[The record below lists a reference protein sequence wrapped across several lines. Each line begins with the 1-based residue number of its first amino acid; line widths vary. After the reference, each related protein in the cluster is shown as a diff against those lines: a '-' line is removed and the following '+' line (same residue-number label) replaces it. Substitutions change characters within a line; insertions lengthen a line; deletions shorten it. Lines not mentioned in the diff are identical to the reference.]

1 MKKLLLSGS
10 ALMLF
15 IASANAQTPGTTS
28 ASAYDDFSGNYQP
41 ANQRGIFYWRGQVAD
56 ATDVRDEVTGKET
69 FTYTAEHGAVYLE
82 VNFGND
88 GATTPVPFTLNCS
101 TMADV
106 EVDIENLSSTKDL
119 TMRVV
124 LTDINNKY
132 TEIEPNLSDLV
143 GVSDEATII
152 PNLTWAGLTEDDIY
166 PLPSNLDAVY
176 PRKAYNGFVLKAATR
191 RTIRIDLS
199 SAAGAIGG
207 LKWSSYTGGNP
218 NTMPATT
225 YDFDPSQVKNVQ
237 FIFNEGWG
245 DPRPFSDHAMN
256 EGSHRFDAE
265 AQSQD
270 NYTGALVLRSFKIGN
285 VLAPLDPIPTAITD
299 AAVDGSLKAYPNP
312 AKETLNVT
320 FESTSGT
327 TVSLTDIVGNTVYT
341 TSANAGANEI
351 RMNTSNFTK
360 GVYILNVTTEKGK
373 ATRKVSIQ

>member
-10 ALMLF
+10 ALLLF
-15 IASANAQTPGTTS
+15 MASANAQTPGTTS

-41 ANQRGIFYWRGQVAD
+41 ENQRGIFYWRGQVAD

-69 FTYTAEHGAVYLE
+69 FTYTAEHGPVYLE
-82 VNFGND
+82 VNFGNN
-88 GATTPVPFTLNCS
+88 GASTPVPFTLNCS

-119 TMRVV
+119 TVRVV

-143 GVSDEATII
+143 GVSDESTII
-152 PNLTWAGLTEDDIY
+152 PDLTWAGLTEDDIY
-166 PLPSNLDAVY
+166 PLPANLDAVY
-176 PRKAYNGFVLKAATR
+176 PRKAYNGFVLQAATR

-199 SAAGAIGG
+199 SATGAVGG
-207 LKWSSYTGGNP
+207 LKWSGYTGGNP

-245 DPRPFSDHAMN
+245 DPRPLSDHAIDQ
-256 EGSHRFDAE
+256 GSHRFDAE
-265 AQSQD
+265 GASQD
-270 NYTGALVLRSFKIGN
+270 DYTGAIVLRSFKIGN
-285 VLAPLDPIPTAITD
+285 VLAPLDPISTAVTD

-312 AKETLNVT
+312 AKETLNVS
-320 FESTSGT
+320 FESSTET
-327 TVSLTDIVGNTVYT
+327 TVALTDIYGNTVYT
-341 TSANAGANEI
+341 TAAASGQNEI
-351 RMNTSNFTK
+351 RVNTANLTK
-360 GVYILNVTTEKGK
+360 GMYILNVTTEKGK
-373 ATRKVSIQ
+373 ASRKVSIQ